1 MRRMKA
7 WLKSGYAGTDH
18 RGDEILDQS
27 LALAVPL
34 HDLQNLD
41 SSDSLVLGSCLG
53 TELLNRLSYY

>member
-1 MRRMKA
+1 MKA

-18 RGDEILDQS
+18 HGDEILEHS

-34 HDLQNLD
+34 RDLQNLD
-41 SSDSLVLGSCLG
+41 SSDSRVLGSCLR